1 MSDVYKEAV
10 AGGIRGAANF
20 LADKV
25 SGKKTVE
32 DKPEE
37 AMTLEELAQRKH
49 NRGKNFRGGLMGVG
63 AAVALELFSPN
74 GSKTSAFAAA
84 AAGLTVLHYSE
95 GVLDAAP
102 QNNVLAT
109 SAGCAAGW
117 ISMVVGRTM
126 ASYFPGN
133 SE

>member
-25 SGKKTVE
+25 SGRKPDEKNVE
-32 DKPEE
+32 D
-37 AMTLEELAQRKH
+37 MTLEEMAEVKA
-49 NRGKNFRGGLMGVG
+49 NRGKNYRGGLIGVG
-63 AAVALELFSPN
+63 GAVLLELLSPN
-74 GSKTSAFAAA
+74 GSKTSALAAG
-84 AAGLTVLHYSE
+84 AAGLTVLHYSK

-102 QNNVLAT
+102 QNTVLAAT
-109 SAGCAAGW
+109 AGGAAGW

-126 ASYFPGN
+126 SSYFPGN